1 MEIIPQLIKSYSTV
15 LYAVCGIACL
25 YFVFT
30 GVASLRELQRAV
42 FRLER
47 SAVMSRVVSAW
58 LKALL
63 CVVAA
68 GIVFAVSAFAPARTA
83 NSLLGDATTTPGAGL
98 PATSMPTAEISA
110 ADLTQA
116 AASTVIVIIVDG
128 TPEPAQTA
136 ATLSVAASDAAVT
149 SAPLPGPA
157 PTANPNPQPAPTS
170 APQPTATELPTLTP
184 EAPAQPDIPID
195 CSSPDAQIYSPAANE
210 TVVGVY
216 TVRGTAI
223 VEAGGFYKLEILMP
237 GAVQWSFMGRG
248 DATVQNGE
256 LLSSFNF
263 SAIPPG
269 VYPFRL
275 VTVQANSNIAA
286 ICQIPIVIGQ

>member
-1 MEIIPQLIKSYSTV
+1 MEIIPQLIRTYATV
-15 LYAVCGIACL
+15 LYAVCAIACV

-47 SAVMSRVVSAW
+47 SAVISRAVSAW

-68 GIVFAVSAFAPARTA
+68 GVVFAISALAPARTA
-83 NSLLGDATTTPGAGL
+83 NSLLGDTTTTPSPGL

-116 AASTVIVIIVDG
+116 AAPTVIVIILDG
-128 TPEPAQTA
+128 TATPDQAGATPATGA
-136 ATLSVAASDAAVT
+136 PDAVAA
-149 SAPLPGPA
+149 APPPTLPPPPTPA
-157 PTANPNPQPAPTS
+157 PQPAATEPPTP
-170 APQPTATELPTLTP
+170 APQ
-184 EAPAQPDIPID
+184 EAAQPAIPID
-195 CSSPDAQIYSPAANE
+195 CASPDAQISSPAANE
-210 TVVGVY
+210 TIAGVY

-223 VEAGGFYKLEILMP
+223 VEAGGFYKLEILTP

-248 DATVQNGE
+248 DSTVQNGE
-256 LLSSFNF
+256 LLAGFNF

-275 VTVQANSNIAA
+275 VTVRASGEIAA
-286 ICQIPIVIGQ
+286 ICQIPIVIAQ

>member
-1 MEIIPQLIKSYSTV
+1 MEIIPELIKTYATV
-15 LYAVCGIACL
+15 LYAVCGIACA

-30 GVASLRELQRAV
+30 GLASLRELQRAV

-47 SAVMSRVVSAW
+47 SAVMSRAVSAW

-63 CVVAA
+63 CIVAA
-68 GIVFAVSAFAPARTA
+68 GIVFAISLLAPARTA
-83 NSLLGDATTTPGAGL
+83 NSLLGDSDATPNGAAL
-98 PATSMPTAEISA
+98 ATSMPTAEISA
-110 ADLTQA
+110 ADMTQA
-116 AASTVIVIIVDG
+116 AAPTVIVIYVDDS
-128 TPEPAQTA
+128 TPSVDMAATSTDAGPDTA
-136 ATLSVAASDAAVT
+136 TPSTLSVAPNAPT
-149 SAPLPGPA
+149 APLPTVAPEPA
-157 PTANPNPQPAPTS
+157 AA
-170 APQPTATELPTLTP
+170 ELTTPTP
-184 EAPAQPDIPID
+184 EAPEPPSIAID

-210 TVVGVY
+210 TIVGVY
-216 TVRGTAI
+216 TVRGTAV

-248 DATVQNGE
+248 DSTVQDGE
-256 LLSSFNF
+256 LLANFNF

-286 ICQIPIVIGQ
+286 ICQIPIAIGQ

>member
-1 MEIIPQLIKSYSTV
+1 MEIIPQLIKNYATV

-30 GVASLRELQRAV
+30 GLASLRELQRAV

-47 SAVMSRVVSAW
+47 SAVMSRAVGAW

-63 CVVAA
+63 CIVAA
-68 GIVFAVSAFAPARTA
+68 GVVFAISSLAPARTA
-83 NSLLGDATTTPGAGL
+83 NSLLGDSTTTPNGGAL
-98 PATSMPTAEISA
+98 ATSMPTAEISA

-116 AASTVIVIIVDG
+116 VAPTVIVIYVDG
-128 TPEPAQTA
+128 ATPTVDMA
-136 ATLSVAASDAAVT
+136 ATPTVAGPEAA
-149 SAPLPGPA
+149 APA
-157 PTANPNPQPAPTS
+157 PMSDPNAQPA
-170 APQPTATELPTLTP
+170 PTATELPTPTPTP
-184 EAPAQPDIPID
+184 EAPAQPSIPID
-195 CSSPDAQIYSPAANE
+195 CSNSDAQIVSPAANE
-210 TVVGVY
+210 TIAGVY
-216 TVRGTAI
+216 TVRGTAV

-248 DATVQNGE
+248 DSTVQNGE
-256 LLSSFNF
+256 LLSNFNF

-269 VYPFRL
+269 VYAFRL

>member
-1 MEIIPQLIKSYSTV
+1 MEIIPQLIKNYSTV
-15 LYAVCGIACL
+15 LYAVCGIACV

-30 GVASLRELQRAV
+30 GLASLRELQRAV

-47 SAVMSRVVSAW
+47 SAVMSRAVGAW

-63 CVVAA
+63 CIVAA
-68 GIVFAVSAFAPARTA
+68 GIVFAISALAPVRTA
-83 NSLLGDATTTPGAGL
+83 NSLLGDTTATPNGFA

-116 AASTVIVIIVDG
+116 AAPTVIVIIVDG
-128 TPEPAQTA
+128 TAMPDPAVATPAAGAPDAVAAAPAPTLPPPPTLAPQPVATEPPTPALQEPAQ
-136 ATLSVAASDAAVT
+136 
-149 SAPLPGPA
+149 PA
-157 PTANPNPQPAPTS
+157 
-170 APQPTATELPTLTP
+170 
-184 EAPAQPDIPID
+184 IPVD
-195 CSSPDAQIYSPAANE
+195 CASPDAQISSPAANE
-210 TVVGVY
+210 TVAGVY
-216 TVRGTAI
+216 TVRGTAV
-223 VEAGGFYKLEILMP
+223 VEAGGFYKLEILTP

-248 DATVQNGE
+248 DTTVQNGE

-275 VTVQANSNIAA
+275 VTVRASGEIAA
-286 ICQIPIVIGQ
+286 ICQIPIAIGQ